1 MGTGLMVAS
10 ALMGYQ
16 QQVVNVENNNAAI
29 MQKAGQVIQS
39 YNYKV
44 IMPLCQHI

>member
-16 QQVVNVENNNAAI
+16 QQVANVEKNNEAI

-39 YNYKV
+39 
-44 IMPLCQHI
+44 